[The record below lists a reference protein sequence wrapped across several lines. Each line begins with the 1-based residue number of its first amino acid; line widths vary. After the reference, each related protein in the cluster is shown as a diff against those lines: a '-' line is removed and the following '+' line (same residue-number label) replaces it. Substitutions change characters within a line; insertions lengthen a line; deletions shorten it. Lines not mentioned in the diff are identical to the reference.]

1 MIMKFKGGELVMK
14 KRILALLMA
23 GVFVL
28 SSLLVGCG
36 SDDKGKNDKNSVSQG
51 DGPWYKAEYH
61 DFTTEKDE
69 YIANVDVYGDA
80 MYFVTQKYVEETGG
94 SITKLKKMML
104 TDYSITELESLTL
117 EDAYYIMDMF
127 INDTGIYLA
136 TQMTEWSSDYSKLLN
151 AEYKI
156 KQCDFEGKEV
166 LSIDI
171 TEEMMTKGEEGMPG
185 YLSSLVCDKDGNF
198 VASDDYSF
206 IIAFD
211 KTGAK
216 IADIEL
222 TGWGNGLIVSEDGKV
237 YCSYMNEANWEQVF
251 APVDVAANKLG
262 EDVGSIA
269 SYNVYNCY
277 IDANQLVWMTEDNSL
292 STYNFETEEKRAVL
306 NWLDYNV
313 NGDSI
318 RLMEILEN
326 GRILAYTEDYGQEGA
341 VYELVILEESD
352 EPIDEKTVIT
362 YATFGTDSDVTGAI
376 VRFNKNSEDYR
387 IKVVDY
393 YDEEDYETAFNA
405 YNEAILSGNVADIIS
420 VDATQYKSM
429 ARKGL
434 YADLNE
440 LMAADADI
448 DREDYFE
455 NVLKAYEVDG
465 KLYAM
470 PTSFVVS
477 TLVGSKEVWG
487 DKAQVTLEDMKAV
500 MDAAPA
506 DVALMDNMSK
516 SYFMYLMTQG
526 MIENFVNWETGEC
539 SFESEEFIDILEMA
553 NAFPKEYDY
562 ESQTMSTPEKLQSGK
577 VLLYGEAFYEI
588 SSYQVVKEFFNTET
602 VALGYPGVGGN
613 GGLISNS
620 NNLFAI
626 SNDSENKEAAW
637 EFVKYMISED
647 YQCNY
652 IYWQNPI
659 HKAAFEKQMEEAT
672 KKEYYTDENGNQVES
687 PKMTYG
693 WDDFQVSVY
702 AATEDDIKEYTELL
716 EGATTLSTYEE
727 DIMTMINEEVEPFF
741 DGKKSAQD
749 VAKIIQ
755 GRVKIYVNENR

>member
-1 MIMKFKGGELVMK
+1 MK
-14 KRILALLMA
+14 KKILALLLA
-23 GVFVL
+23 GIFVL

-36 SDDKGKNDKNSVSQG
+36 NDDGEKDGKTATEQG
-51 DGPWYKAEYH
+51 EGPWYKAEYH
-61 DFTTEKDE
+61 DFTMEEKE
-69 YIANVDVYGDA
+69 YIANVEVYGDA
-80 MYFVTQKYVEETGG
+80 MYFITQRYVEETGG
-94 SITKLKKMML
+94 SITKLKKMVL
-104 TDYSITELESLTL
+104 SDFSITEVDSLTM

-127 INDTGIYLA
+127 VNDTGIYLA
-136 TQMTEWSSDYSKLLN
+136 TQMTEWNSDYSKLLN

-156 KQCDFEGKEV
+156 QQYDFEGNEV
-166 LSIDI
+166 AAIDI

-222 TGWGNGLIVSEDGKV
+222 PGWGNGLIASEDGKV
-237 YCSYMNEANWEQVF
+237 YCSYTNEANWEQAF
-251 APVDVAANKLG
+251 APVDISTGKLG
-262 EDVGSIA
+262 DNIGSIA
-269 SYNVYNCY
+269 SYNIYNYY
-277 IDANQLVWMTEDNSL
+277 IDANQSVWMTEENSL
-292 STYNFETEEKRAVL
+292 SVYNFDTEEKTKVL

-313 NGDSI
+313 SGSSI
-318 RLMEILEN
+318 RLMEILGD
-326 GRILAYTEDYGQEGA
+326 GRILAYTEDYSQDGA
-341 VYELVILEESD
+341 VYELAILEESD
-352 EPIDEKTVIT
+352 VPLDEKTVIT
-362 YATFGTDSDVTGAI
+362 YATFGTDSEITEAI

-393 YDEEDYETAFNA
+393 YDEEDYETALDS

-440 LMAADADI
+440 LMEKDADI
-448 DREDYFE
+448 NREDYFA
-455 NVLKAYEVDG
+455 NVLDAYEVDG

-470 PTSFVVS
+470 PTSFAVS
-477 TLVGSKEVWG
+477 TLIGRKDVWG
-487 DKAQVTLEDMKAV
+487 DVNSITLEDMKA
-500 MDAAPA
+500 MMETAPS

-526 MIENFVNWETGEC
+526 MIENFVDWETGEC
-539 SFESEEFIDILEMA
+539 AFESEEFISILEMA
-553 NAFPKEYDY
+553 NTFPKEYDY
-562 ESQTMSTPEKLQSGK
+562 ENQTMSTPEKLQNKK
-577 VLLYGEAFYEI
+577 VLMYGESFYEI
-588 SSYQVVKEFFNTET
+588 SSYQVVKEFFGAET
-602 VALGYPGVGGN
+602 VTLGYPGVGGN
-613 GGLISNS
+613 GALISNS
-620 NNLFAI
+620 SNLFAI
-626 SNDSENKEAAW
+626 SNDSKNKDAAW
-637 EFVKYMISED
+637 EFVKYLISED

-659 HKAAFEKQMEEAT
+659 HKGAYEKVMEEAT
-672 KKEYYTDENGNQVES
+672 KADYYTDENGNEVEA

-693 WDDFQVSVY
+693 WEDFEVSVY
-702 AATEDDIKEYTELL
+702 AATEEEVKEYTEII